1 MRTKHSIELVRE
13 GRFLAE
19 VPVELMED
27 ETEWSPY
34 LLPADVEKLDAVRL
48 ALRTG
53 DIEGASRQAKVYE
66 LIPRWRLTDCA
77 VDAFCNMDV
86 IAKLL
91 YSI

>member
-1 MRTKHSIELVRE
+1 MTVDEAADGKMRTKHSIELVQE

-19 VPVELMED
+19 VPVELLED

-34 LLPADVEKLDAVRL
+34 LLPADIEKLDAVRL

-66 LIPRWRLTDCA
+66 LTPVGA
-77 VDAFCNMDV
+77 
-86 IAKLL
+86 
-91 YSI
+91 